1 MLTLYKNIKKLRL
14 ANGWTQTEL
23 AKKAGYSDRSMI
35 SRIESGAVDI
45 SQSQIMK
52 FAEIFGV
59 NAGDLMGTDGCIEDE
74 QKNATPVYYTD
85 PEAAKIAQKIFD
97 DSDLRALFD
106 ASEGVRAE
114 DLQMAADLLRR
125 LKATN
130 PDG

>member
-1 MLTLYKNIKKLRL
+1 MLELYQNIKKLRL
-14 ANGWTQTEL
+14 ERGWSQTEL
-23 AKKAGYSDRSMI
+23 AKRIGYADKSMI
-35 SRIESGAVDI
+35 SRIENGAVDLPR
-45 SQSQIMK
+45 SQIMK
-52 FAEIFGV
+52 FAEVFGV
-59 NAGDLMGTDGCIEDE
+59 SAGDLFGNDGV
-74 QKNATPVYYTD
+74 QNSATPIYYTD

-106 ASEGVRAE
+106 ASDGVRAE

>member
-1 MLTLYKNIKKLRL
+1 MCLAKNIRYLRKKRNMSQDKL
-14 ANGWTQTEL
+14 ADL
-23 AKKAGYSDRSMI
+23 LGYRSYTTI
-35 SRIESGAVDI
+35 QKWESGVAEPPVRI
-45 SQSQIMK
+45 VRAL
-52 FAEIFGV
+52 AEIFHV
-59 NAGDLMGTDGCIEDE
+59 DMTDLASVDME
-74 QKNATPVYYTD
+74 QRDVQKSATPAYYTD

>member
-1 MLTLYKNIKKLRL
+1 MLELYQNIKKLRL
-14 ANGWTQTEL
+14 ERGWSQTEL
-23 AKKAGYSDRSMI
+23 AKRIGYADKSMI
-35 SRIESGAVDI
+35 SRIENGAVDLPR
-45 SQSQIMK
+45 SQIMK
-52 FAEIFGV
+52 FAEVFGV
-59 NAGDLMGTDGCIEDE
+59 SAGDLFGNDGV
-74 QKNATPVYYTD
+74 QNSATPIYYTD
-85 PEAAKIAQKIFD
+85 PEATKIAQKIFD